1 MFLNYISDVISHSII
16 LLLADDANIFKNI
29 SCLDDAV
36 KLQIDIKHTY
46 EWCKKNAMYLNLNKC
61 STITFSLK
69 RTPIKLN
76 YPLGD

>member
-1 MFLNYISDVISHSII
+1 MSPILFCMFLNYISDVISHSII

-46 EWCKKNAMYLNLNKC
+46 EWCKKKTLC
-61 STITFSLK
+61 I
-69 RTPIKLN
+69 
-76 YPLGD
+76 